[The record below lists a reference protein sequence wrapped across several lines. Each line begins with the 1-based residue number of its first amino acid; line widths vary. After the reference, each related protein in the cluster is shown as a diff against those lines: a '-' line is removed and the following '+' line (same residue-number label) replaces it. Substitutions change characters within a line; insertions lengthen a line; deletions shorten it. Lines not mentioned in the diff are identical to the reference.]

1 MGEKM
6 EDLNFSD
13 ILLNMVLDEID
24 DLIII
29 HDSSHCV
36 VWMNRAALKTFNKTS
51 SEIIGSNCY
60 RLLGRTTCCPDCN
73 AITGHTPI
81 QSKIPRIIPGTNK
94 EYDCTSVPYFENG
107 VIKLVVQHLR
117 PVAKQ

>member
-1 MGEKM
+1 M

-13 ILLNMVLDEID
+13 VLLNMVLDEID

-29 HDSSHCV
+29 HDSSHHI
-36 VWMNRAALKTFNKTS
+36 VWMNRAALKVFNKTAD
-51 SEIIGSNCY
+51 EVIGSNCY
-60 RLLGRTTCCPDCN
+60 RLLGRTTCCSDCN

-81 QSKIPRIIPGTNK
+81 HSKEPRIIPGTNE
-94 EYDCTSVPYFENG
+94 EYDCTSVPYHKDG
-107 VIKLVVQHLR
+107 KVKLVVQHLR